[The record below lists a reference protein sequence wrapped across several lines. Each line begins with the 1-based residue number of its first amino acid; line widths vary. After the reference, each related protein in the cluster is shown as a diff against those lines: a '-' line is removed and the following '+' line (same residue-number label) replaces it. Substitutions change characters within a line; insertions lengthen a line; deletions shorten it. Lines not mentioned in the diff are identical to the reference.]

1 MKAVRIHEYG
11 GPEALKYEEAPR
23 PDPGQSEVLVRVH
36 AAGVNPIDWKI
47 REGYL
52 KQFVPLQLPFV
63 PGLDVSGT
71 VEQIGADSRGFAVGD
86 AVYARTN
93 MMRDGAY
100 AEFVVIAASDLAKK
114 PASLDHVHSA
124 AVPVAALTAWEAL
137 FAESAMNLSAGQT
150 VLIHG
155 GAGGVGSLAVQLAKW
170 RGAKVIATGSANNQS
185 FLQQLGADVAID
197 YGRQRFE
204 EIARN
209 VDGVLDAIGGDTQA
223 RSWATLKRGGVL
235 VSLLGPPASAEAEAH
250 GVKGTAVMMSPNR
263 LDQIARLIDEG
274 HLKPIVSEIV
284 PLSQARKAQDLSQAG
299 HVRGKI
305 VLQVI

>member
-170 RGAKVIATGSANNQS
+170 RGAKVIATGSANNQT
-185 FLQQLGADVAID
+185 FLQQLGAEVVID
-197 YGRQRFE
+197 YGQQRFE

-209 VDGVLDAIGGDTQA
+209 VDGVLDAIGGETQT
-223 RSWATLKRGGVL
+223 RSWTTLKRGGVL

-250 GVKGTAVMMSPNR
+250 GVKGVTVMMSPNR

-274 HLKPIVSEIV
+274 HLKITVSKIV

-299 HVRGKI
+299 HVRGKV
-305 VLQVI
+305 VLQVV